1 MKSDQLKFR
10 KKPIRIPGIET
21 SEPDLKVPMESGFAP
36 FKGGPYASM
45 YVSQPWTIRQY
56 AGFSTAEESNTFY
69 KNNLAAGQTA
79 LSVAFDLATH
89 RGYDSDHARVR
100 GDVGKAGVAVDTVED
115 MKILFREI
123 PLDKMSVSMTMNGAV
138 IPILAFYI
146 ICAEEQGVK
155 PAQLTGTIQ
164 NDILKEF
171 LVRNTYIYPPA
182 ASMRL
187 VTDIFRYTQAHM
199 PRFNSISVSGY
210 HMLEAGAPA
219 HLELAFTLANGF
231 EYLKYGMKAGLNI
244 DDFAPRISYFFGI
257 GMDFFLEIAKLR
269 AARVLWAGLVVRAG
283 GKSPKSQVLRAHC
296 QTSGWSLT
304 RQDAFNN
311 IARTSLEALAGV
323 WGGTQ
328 SLHTNSLDEALSLPT
343 PETAAIARETQLF
356 LQKHAGL
363 TDWVDPLGG
372 SVLIDELT
380 QDLIDQSQRIMEEIF
395 KLGGMTIAIQ
405 QGYPKRLIEEAAV
418 LKQAGIDSGEEK
430 LIGLNVFVPEQ
441 DEETRVL
448 QMDNEAVLH
457 TQLTRLARVKKERN
471 TAQVKSLLKNITRCC
486 KSDSANVL
494 EAAIDAARARATL
507 GEISSAIEVVFSRY
521 QAPVSGLSKIYAS
534 HSMKNKYYSRAG
546 QMVLSFERQFGRRPR
561 ILIAKLGQDGH
572 DRGAK
577 IIATGFADIGFD
589 VDIGPLFQT
598 PGEVARHAVENDVHF
613 IGVSS
618 LSGGHQLL
626 VPELIEQLKQ
636 LGRPDI
642 QVMVGG
648 IIPEAD
654 KEKLFNCGVL
664 AVFGPGTNLAEAA
677 YQLLKLVVKS
687 PHV

>member
-1 MKSDQLKFR
+1 MKPRRIKFDKR
-10 KKPIRIPGIET
+10 PLEGPAEILNPGPGT
-21 SEPDLKVPMESGFAP
+21 LLPFDSGIVP

-56 AGFSTAEESNTFY
+56 AGFSTAEESNAFY
-69 KNNLAAGQTA
+69 KNNLAAGQMA

-89 RGYDSDHARVR
+89 RGYDSDHERVR
-100 GDVGKAGVAVDTVED
+100 GDVGKAGVAIDTVED
-115 MKILFREI
+115 MKILFRDI

-146 ICAEEQGVK
+146 VTAEEQGVK

-171 LVRNTYIYPPA
+171 LVRNTYIYPPV

-187 VTDIFRYTQAHM
+187 VTDIFNYSMEHM

-219 HLELAFTLANGF
+219 HLELAFTLADGF
-231 EYLKYGMKAGLNI
+231 EYLNYGIKAGLNI
-244 DDFAPRISYFFGI
+244 DEFAPRISYFFGI
-257 GMDFFLEIAKLR
+257 GMDFYLEIAKLR
-269 AARVLWAGLVVRAG
+269 AARMLWAELVIKAG
-283 GKSPKSQVLRAHC
+283 GKSPKSQMLRTHC

-304 RQDAFNN
+304 RQDAYNN

-328 SLHTNSLDEALSLPT
+328 SLHTNSLDEAMSLPT

-356 LQKHAGL
+356 LQKNAGL
-363 TDWVDPLGG
+363 TDWIDPMGG
-372 SVLIDELT
+372 VVYLNTLTDEL
-380 QDLIDQSQRIMEEIF
+380 ISKSRIIMDEIF
-395 KLGGMTIAIQ
+395 KLGGMTKAIQ
-405 QGYPKRLIEEAAV
+405 QGYPKKLIEEASI
-418 LKQAGIDSGEEK
+418 LKQARIDSGEDK
-430 LIGLNVFVPEQ
+430 LIGINFFTPEK
-441 DEETRVL
+441 EEKIPVLKVDNDAVLETQLSRLKQVKNARNPTRVKMAL
-448 QMDNEAVLH
+448 
-457 TQLTRLARVKKERN
+457 KKIS
-471 TAQVKSLLKNITRCC
+471 QSC
-486 KSDSANVL
+486 KSDSSNIL
-494 EAAIDAARARATL
+494 EAAIHAARERATL
-507 GEISSAIEVVFSRY
+507 GEISAAIEQVFGRY
-521 QAPVSGLSKIYAS
+521 QAPVSGLSKIYSS
-534 HSMKNKYYSRAG
+534 HSMKNKFFNKAT
-546 QMVLSFERQFGRRPR
+546 QAVLAFERRFGRRPR
-561 ILIAKLGQDGH
+561 ILVAKLGQDGH

-598 PGEVARHAVENDVHF
+598 PAEAARHAVENDVHF

-626 VPELIEQLKQ
+626 VPELIEQLKKA
-636 LGRPDI
+636 GRLDI
-642 QVMVGG
+642 AVVVGG
-648 IIPEAD
+648 IIPETD
-654 KEKLFNCGVL
+654 RQTLFRQGVL

-677 YQLLKLVVKS
+677 YQLMKLMIT
-687 PHV
+687 